1 VLIYYLCSHADFYD
15 ALLLCCASLQRRLMR
30 RLEGISAN
38 TAKQQQRDSSAAV
51 DVCAALAADPVTHS
65 DVIAALQAT
74 SASAHKYALK
84 YDAWTQSFGST

>member
-1 VLIYYLCSHADFYD
+1 
-15 ALLLCCASLQRRLMR
+15 MR

-38 TAKQQQRDSSAAV
+38 TSKQQRDSSAAV
-51 DVCAALAADPVTHS
+51 DVRAALAADPVTHS

>member
-1 VLIYYLCSHADFYD
+1 MLTYFSVH
-15 ALLLCCASLQRRLMR
+15 LQRRLMR

-38 TAKQQQRDSSAAV
+38 TSKQRQQQQQRDSSAAV
-51 DVCAALAADPVTHS
+51 DVRAALAADPVTHS

-74 SASAHKYALK
+74 SASAHNYALK